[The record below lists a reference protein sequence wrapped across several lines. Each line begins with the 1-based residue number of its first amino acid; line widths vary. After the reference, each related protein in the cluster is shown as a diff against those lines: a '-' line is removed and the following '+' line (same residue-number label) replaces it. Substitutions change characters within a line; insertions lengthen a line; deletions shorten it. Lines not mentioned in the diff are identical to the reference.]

1 MAEKLMRKWLKLG
14 QTWPIFDSGLL
25 TNELVYLW
33 CGNWF
38 VTVIFRHRKW
48 VRAGLTR
55 PRALSWRFKTV
66 TVYVNPWWFS
76 TNRHACQSM
85 MLNPWWFLKPSQM
98 LFTDGFSVIRDEN
111 FPSWINRILVVY
123 IRAEGR
129 VLFLF
134 LFLAT
139 GQIDSYSCPRSQR
152 LSPLVPAILT
162 LSHAVCPHACNHP
175 LRLPAKDAC
184 CVRVSALS
192 STWST
197 CTFGEFFYNYL
208 SSSLYA
214 LLHDI

>member
-111 FPSWINRILVVY
+111 FPSWINRILVV
-123 IRAEGR
+123 
-129 VLFLF
+129 
-134 LFLAT
+134 
-139 GQIDSYSCPRSQR
+139 
-152 LSPLVPAILT
+152 LVHMHLIY
-162 LSHAVCPHACNHP
+162 
-175 LRLPAKDAC
+175 
-184 CVRVSALS
+184 
-192 STWST
+192 T
-197 CTFGEFFYNYL
+197 CTLPVYNRIRTWYGACIPSKL
-208 SSSLYA
+208 VVPS
-214 LLHDI
+214 

>member
-111 FPSWINRILVVY
+111 FPSWINRILVVFKMHVWY
-123 IRAEGR
+123 HYS
-129 VLFLF
+129 LHD
-134 LFLAT
+134 FLAYGIFYAWCVHGRFT
-139 GQIDSYSCPRSQR
+139 CPLCKTVVEFIWLKNGGKYSSFDKHR
-152 LSPLVPAILT
+152 
-162 LSHAVCPHACNHP
+162 
-175 LRLPAKDAC
+175 
-184 CVRVSALS
+184 
-192 STWST
+192 
-197 CTFGEFFYNYL
+197 
-208 SSSLYA
+208 
-214 LLHDI
+214 